1 MKHFLEFDNLNKN
14 CTTLSVSGN
23 KEFEFNIDRNL
34 LVFLVDLSNLD
45 HSNTTSLFLQA
56 QINAILGLK
65 KESSENLLKVVE
77 RQLEWKFIN
86 KKEGKMIKNKEII
99 QHLMQLSE

>member
-1 MKHFLEFDNLNKN
+1 MNKN
-14 CTTLSVSGN
+14 CTTLSITTN
-23 KEFEFNIDRNL
+23 KEYEFKIERNI

-45 HSNTTSLFLQA
+45 HCYTTSLFLQA

-77 RQLEWKFIN
+77 RQLDWKFIN

-99 QHLMQLSE
+99 QHLMQLSEY